1 MSLSDI
7 ASICVQFVFEC
18 FLEECL
24 FTAIHETA
32 GA

>member
-7 ASICVQFVFEC
+7 ASIFSQFVFER

-24 FTAIHETA
+24 FTTI
-32 GA
+32 GLY